1 MTEIQKHQA
10 STSSRLPGTPETR
23 ATGSDLIREAAAV
36 MVDAKTLADAI
47 CGTSMVPAHFRDKPE
62 ECAAAILY
70 GSSLG
75 FDPMQSVKVI
85 YVVKGNAA
93 LYATGMAAVVRRDGH
108 DLRDVE
114 VSDTSVTVAGRRA
127 GSTEW
132 VERTWT
138 IERAK
143 TAGYTSNAKYDTN
156 PLQML
161 HAKAT
166 SEVCRVIAPDS
177 LAGVYSVEERQM
189 EYIDAEVVAVRRTAP
204 PSKGLAAALDDKP
217 PAAPAA
223 PEPEAITK
231 TQVATMG
238 KLMKDVGVGD
248 DKNMALAY
256 VADVIGRQVER
267 REDLTA
273 TEATAVIDALTA
285 EVAAIAKQR
294 EAQG

>member
-1 MTEIQKHQA
+1 M
-10 STSSRLPGTPETR
+10 STDLEQYRPGTDLLPGTPQTR

-36 MVDAKTLADAI
+36 MVDAKALADAI
-47 CGTSMVPAHFRDKPE
+47 CKTSMVPAHFRDKPE

-75 FDPMQSVKVI
+75 FDPMQSVKAI

-93 LYATGMAAVVRRDGH
+93 LYASGMAAVVRRDGH
-108 DLRDVE
+108 ELRDVE
-114 VSDTSVTVAGRRA
+114 VTDTSVTVAGRRA
-127 GSTEW
+127 GTTEW

-189 EYIDAEVVAVRRTAP
+189 EYLEAEVVAVNRPT
-204 PSKGLAAALDDKP
+204 KGLAAALSP
-217 PAAPAA
+217 APEQPAADDTPD
-223 PEPEAITK
+223 AITSA
-231 TQVATMG
+231 QVKAMG
-238 KLMKDVGVGD
+238 DLMKRAGVEGKD
-248 DKNMALAY
+248 MALAY
-256 VADVIGRQVER
+256 VADVIGRTVER

-273 TEATAVIDALTA
+273 DEAQRVNDALAA
-285 EVAAIAKQR
+285 EVADQEKA
-294 EAQG
+294 AQS

>member
-1 MTEIQKHQA
+1 MTELQKHHP
-10 STSSRLPGTPETR
+10 STDLLPGTVETR

-108 DLRDVE
+108 ELRDVE

-127 GSTEW
+127 GSAEW

-143 TAGYTSNAKYDTN
+143 TAGYTSNAKYETN

-189 EYIDAEVVAVRRTAP
+189 EYIDAEVVSVRRTAP

-217 PAAPAA
+217 EPPAA
-223 PEPEAITK
+223 ESITK
-231 TQVATMG
+231 DQVAIVG
-238 KLMKDVGVGD
+238 RLMKEVGVGD

-256 VADVIGRQVER
+256 VADVIGRQIER
-267 REDLTA
+267 REDLTHA
-273 TEATAVIDALTA
+273 EATAVIDALTT
-285 EVAAIAKQR
+285 EVNAIAAQR
-294 EAQG
+294 KDQA

>member
-1 MTEIQKHQA
+1 M
-10 STSSRLPGTPETR
+10 STDLEQYRPGTSNLPGTLETR
-23 ATGSDLIREAAAV
+23 ASGADLIREAAAV
-36 MVDAKTLADAI
+36 MIDAKVLADAI
-47 CGTSMVPAHFRDKPE
+47 CKTSMVPAHFRDKPE

-75 FDPMQSVKVI
+75 FDPMQSVKAI

-93 LYATGMAAVVRRDGH
+93 LYASGMAAVVRRDGH
-108 DLRDVE
+108 ELRDVE
-114 VSDTSVTVAGRRA
+114 VSDTRVTVAGRRA
-127 GSTEW
+127 GTTDW

-143 TAGYTSNAKYDTN
+143 TAGYTNNAKYDTN

-189 EYIDAEVVAVRRTAP
+189 EYLEAEVVPIRRP
-204 PSKGLAAALDDKP
+204 EPKGLAAALRSDEP
-217 PAAPAA
+217 PAAPGGG
-223 PEPEAITK
+223 ITPDQTK
-231 TQVATMG
+231 AMADLMNKAGVDG
-238 KLMKDVGVGD
+238 KD
-248 DKNMALAY
+248 MALAY
-256 VADVIGRQVER
+256 VADVIGRPVER

-273 TEATAVIDALTA
+273 DEAQAVNDALQA
-285 EVAAIAKQR
+285 EVNELAK
-294 EAQG
+294 ATSS